1 MSPWRR
7 WAGAA
12 LALAALLAFA
22 PALAVE
28 PDEMLKDPA
37 METRAEHISQT
48 LRCVVCQN
56 QNIDDSAAPLAGDM
70 RRLVRERLMAGDSDD
85 QVRAYF
91 VARYGN
97 FVLLE
102 PPFQSDTAALWLG
115 PLLVLLIAGGGF
127 WLLLRRR
134 APAHPPAPLTDQ
146 EQTAIRSM
154 LDAASPR
161 KPS

>member
-1 MSPWRR
+1 MNRLSR
-7 WAGAA
+7 WTGRA
-12 LALAALLAFA
+12 LALALVLASA

-28 PDEMLKDPA
+28 PDEMLRDPA
-37 METRAEHISQT
+37 MEARAEHISQT

-70 RRLVRERLMAGDSDD
+70 RRLVRERLTAGDSDS

-102 PPFQSDTAALWLG
+102 PPFQFDTVALWLG
-115 PLLVLLIAGGGF
+115 PMLVLLIASGGF

-134 APAHPPAPLTDQ
+134 APSPPPAPLTDQ
-146 EQTAIRSM
+146 ERKAVQSL
-154 LDAASPR
+154 LDSAAPR
-161 KPS
+161 KSS